1 MTSEIY
7 NYENDIKFDINLT
20 LVSKSHLNSFLYNLS
35 EQLGLI
41 GNKQDKYSSH
51 LGCISANL
59 ILLHLNRIGE
69 FVFYSRDSNFY
80 KSITRYNP
88 NKISIR
94 KIRKIIEL
102 LIKHEF
108 IDHRKGRYVRYDK
121 KQNKRSRIRPKLK
134 FLNLMRRYFVKRQH
148 ILRSD
153 TDVII
158 LKNPKKYLRDYSDNQ
173 YTKKIRSECLSYN
186 KSLSLNKLGLS
197 KSKQVKDYLRERNI
211 DLKNKSY
218 QRIFNG
224 DFKHGGRFYGP
235 WWLNIPSELR
245 QFITINNNKTVE
257 YDYSSLIIHQIYSEV
272 GLNYFDENT
281 YSNDPYLLKGI
292 SDTERKINKAIIQIA
307 LNCSD
312 FESLNTALLRQYK
325 KGKLIGVKPR
335 KKEIEKRLNMFREM
349 NPKISSF
356 IYSRCALRFQF
367 QDSEIARKIINRCY
381 MYLIPVLSVHD
392 SFIVEETNSNFI
404 KDTMNNAIKD
414 TGLTSIPLIK

>member
-1 MTSEIY
+1 MASEIY
-7 NYENDIKFDINLT
+7 NYDNDIKFDINLT
-20 LVSKSHLNSFLYNLS
+20 LASKSHPNSFLYNLS

-80 KSITRYNP
+80 KSIKRYNP

-94 KIRKIIEL
+94 KIRKIIDL

-108 IDHRKGRYVRYDK
+108 IDHRKGRYVIYDK
-121 KQNKRSRIRPKLK
+121 KQNKRSRIRPTLK

-148 ILRSD
+148 ILRAD

-158 LKNPKKYLRDYSDNQ
+158 LKNPKKYLKDYQDNQ
-173 YTKKIRSECLSYN
+173 YTKKIRSECLNYN

-197 KSKQVKDYLRERNI
+197 KSKQVKDYLRKKNI

-245 QFITINNNKTVE
+245 QFITINNNKTLE
-257 YDYSSLIIHQIYSEV
+257 YDYASLIIHQIYSEV
-272 GLNYFDENT
+272 GLNYFEENT
-281 YSNDPYLLKGI
+281 YSNDPYLLRGVP
-292 SDTERKINKAIIQIA
+292 DTERKVNKAIIQIA

-312 FESLNTALLRQYK
+312 FEGLNTALLRQYK
-325 KGKLIGVKPR
+325 KGKLTGTKPR
-335 KKEIEKRLNMFREM
+335 KKEVEKRLNIFREM

-367 QDSEIARKIINRCY
+367 QDSEIARKIINRCS
-381 MYLIPVLSVHD
+381 MYLIPLLSVHD
-392 SFIVEETNSNFI
+392 SFIVEETNRNFI
-404 KDTMNNAIKD
+404 IDTMNSAIKD
-414 TGLTSIPLIK
+414 TRLTSMPLIK